1 MCRPARLSLYLPF
14 QNAQKPAPEDPPTR
28 GDELRLDFRL
38 EPLGLFLC
46 RGSLTLALPLEL
58 FLLGLGGPLRPP
70 ARLVLQLLCA
80 AALLIL

>member
-1 MCRPARLSLYLPF
+1 MPSGTPFLFSSL
-14 QNAQKPAPEDPPTR
+14 QNAQKPAPEDLPAR
-28 GDELRLDFRL
+28 RDELRLDLGL
-38 EPLGLFLC
+38 EPFGLFLC

>member
-1 MCRPARLSLYLPF
+1 MC
-14 QNAQKPAPEDPPTR
+14 
-28 GDELRLDFRL
+28 LDLGL

-58 FLLGLGGPLRPP
+58 FLLGLGGPLRLS